1 MANVNAALTDTTKPK
16 KDLEKA
22 LNARNHA
29 TSTSMPIKTTNAF
42 RTLATN
48 SNIWQKVGNA
58 SPAELGI
65 SLTPP
70 TQNNASRQSAIFRPK
85 F

>member
-42 RTLATN
+42 RSFCLAATT
-48 SNIWQKVGNA
+48 G
-58 SPAELGI
+58 G
-65 SLTPP
+65 TC
-70 TQNNASRQSAIFRPK
+70 
-85 F
+85 